1 MPHVL
6 VIEDESRLLR
16 SITRTLE
23 ESGYHTSSAQTLA
36 DATRLFTPSV
46 DLVVLDLML
55 PDGNGLDWLAN
66 VRAANHRTPVLILTA
81 RDAVSD
87 RVAGLDTG
95 ADDYLV
101 KPFSLDELLARLRA
115 LLRRDASPASNL
127 LSVGSLTVDL
137 LSRTAARDGVP
148 LELQNRQLEL
158 LIFLMRHANE
168 VVSREMIARDVW
180 KEPTATWTNVIEV
193 HITQLRKQLDGA
205 GRPAILHTVRGR
217 GYLLGDAP

>member
-6 VIEDESRLLR
+6 VIEDEPRLLR
-16 SITRTLE
+16 SVTRTLE
-23 ESGYHTSSAQTLA
+23 ESEYSTASAQTLA
-36 DATRLFTPSV
+36 EATQLFSPSV
-46 DLVVLDLML
+46 DLVILDLML
-55 PDGNGLDWLAN
+55 PDGNGLDWLAEI
-66 VRAANHRTPVLILTA
+66 RAANHRTPVLILTA

-137 LSRTAARDGVP
+137 LTRVATRDGEP
-148 LELQNRQLEL
+148 LDLQNRQLEL
-158 LIFLMRHANE
+158 LILLMRHANE
-168 VVSREMIARDVW
+168 VVSREMIAREVW

-193 HITQLRKQLDGA
+193 HIAQLRKQLERP
-205 GRPAILHTVRGR
+205 GRPAILHTVRRR